1 LSPGISLGTLHSIIF
16 QITILLTHIYLESA
30 IVPNNLHERT
40 VNNMDIMKKEI
51 ENRIAI
57 YALISRL
64 MLVEVDEA
72 FLENIEKDETLL
84 SFFPNYRDWDK
95 RKEFSRT
102 ELMEQYYN
110 VDFTNLFL
118 MHLVPYESF
127 YTRDDQMI
135 ESGGDNPVLELYNE
149 LDFRVE
155 LDKARVVSADHI
167 GVELEFMYMLCTA
180 LQKALDAD
188 DKDGICE
195 LMQVQRAFLKEHL
208 LEWTPLFLINAKRES
223 RTPLYHDGAE
233 LTLEFLLSDFEYLT
247 EKLAQHCNTESD
259 QAEVSEN

>member
-1 LSPGISLGTLHSIIF
+1 
-16 QITILLTHIYLESA
+16 
-30 IVPNNLHERT
+30 
-40 VNNMDIMKKEI
+40 MKQEI

-64 MLVEVDEA
+64 MLVEVDAA
-72 FLENIEKDETLL
+72 FLEKIESDEDIL
-84 SFFPNYRDWDK
+84 SFFPNYQVWKKRD
-95 RKEFSRT
+95 
-102 ELMEQYYN
+102 ELSTQDLIDQYYN

-135 ESGGDNPVLELYNE
+135 ESGGENPVLELYNE

-155 LDKARVVSADHI
+155 LEKARVVSSDHI

-180 LQKALDAD
+180 LQKALNAD
-188 DKDGICE
+188 DKDGVCE
-195 LMQVQRAFLKEHL
+195 LLQVQRAFLKEHV
-208 LEWTPLFLINAKRES
+208 LEWAPMFLINAKRES

-233 LTLEFLLSDFEYLT
+233 LTLEFLLSDFEYINQ
-247 EKLAQHCNTESD
+247 KL
-259 QAEVSEN
+259 SENCQSEDVTA

>member
-1 LSPGISLGTLHSIIF
+1 ME
-16 QITILLTHIYLESA
+16 Q
-30 IVPNNLHERT
+30 
-40 VNNMDIMKKEI
+40 MKQEI
-51 ENRIAI
+51 ENRIAL

-64 MLVEVDEA
+64 MLVEVDET
-72 FLENIEKDETLL
+72 FLNQIEADEDILN
-84 SFFPNYRDWDK
+84 FFPNYRDWGK
-95 RKEFSRT
+95 RKELSRK
-102 ELMEQYYN
+102 ELINEHYN

-167 GVELEFMYMLCTA
+167 GVELEFMYMLCMA
-180 LQKALDAD
+180 LQKALDVD

-195 LMQVQRAFLKEHL
+195 LMLVQRAFLKEHL
-208 LEWTPLFLINAKRES
+208 LDWAPLFLINAKRES
-223 RTPLYHDGAE
+223 RTPLYHDGSE

-247 EKLAQHCNTESD
+247 EKLNIHCNTETT
-259 QAEVSEN
+259 EN

>member
-1 LSPGISLGTLHSIIF
+1 ME
-16 QITILLTHIYLESA
+16 Q
-30 IVPNNLHERT
+30 
-40 VNNMDIMKKEI
+40 MKQEI

-72 FLENIEKDETLL
+72 FLSNIEKDETLL
-84 SFFPNYRDWDK
+84 SFLPNYRDWDK
-95 RKEFSRT
+95 RKELST
-102 ELMEQYYN
+102 AELIEQHYN

-135 ESGGDNPVLELYNE
+135 ESGGDNPVVELYNS

-155 LDKARVVSADHI
+155 LDSARVVSADHI
-167 GVELEFMYMLCTA
+167 GVELEFMYMLCIA
-180 LQKALDAD
+180 LQKALVAE
-188 DKDGICE
+188 DKEGICE
-195 LMQVQRAFLKEHL
+195 LLEVQRAFLKEHL

-233 LTLEFLLSDFEYLT
+233 LTLEFLLSDFEYINEKLT
-247 EKLAQHCNTESD
+247 EHCMVDEASAQ
-259 QAEVSEN
+259 

>member
-1 LSPGISLGTLHSIIF
+1 
-16 QITILLTHIYLESA
+16 
-30 IVPNNLHERT
+30 
-40 VNNMDIMKKEI
+40 MKDSDLMEQMKQEL

-64 MLVEVDEA
+64 MLVEVDET
-72 FLENIEKDETLL
+72 FLKQIESDEALL
-84 SFFPNYRDWDK
+84 ALFPNYIIWEK
-95 RKEFSRT
+95 RKEQTMAELIT
-102 ELMEQYYN
+102 EHYN

-127 YTRDDQMI
+127 YRRDDQMI

-155 LDKARVVSADHI
+155 LDKARVISADHI
-167 GVELEFMYMLCTA
+167 GVELEFMYMLCMA

-188 DKDGICE
+188 DMEGICE
-195 LMQVQRAFLKEHL
+195 LLQVQRAFLKDHL
-208 LEWTPLFLINAKRES
+208 LEWAPLFLINAKRES

-233 LTLEFLLSDFEYLT
+233 LTLEFLLSDFEYVTTLLET
-247 EKLAQHCNTESD
+247 HCQSAAIEAVAN
-259 QAEVSEN
+259 

>member
-1 LSPGISLGTLHSIIF
+1 ME
-16 QITILLTHIYLESA
+16 Q
-30 IVPNNLHERT
+30 
-40 VNNMDIMKKEI
+40 MKQDI

-72 FLENIEKDETLL
+72 FLNQIESDEDLL
-84 SFFPNYRDWDK
+84 SFFPNYKNWEK
-95 RKEFSRT
+95 RKELSAA
-102 ELMEQYYN
+102 ELIEQHYN

-167 GVELEFMYMLCTA
+167 GVELEFMYMLCVA
-180 LQKALDAD
+180 LKKALEAD

-208 LEWTPLFLINAKRES
+208 LDWTPLFLINAKRES

-233 LTLEFLLSDFEYLT
+233 LTLEFLLSDFEYVTAKLEEHCQT
-247 EKLAQHCNTESD
+247 EDTQN
-259 QAEVSEN
+259 

>member
-1 LSPGISLGTLHSIIF
+1 ME
-16 QITILLTHIYLESA
+16 Q
-30 IVPNNLHERT
+30 
-40 VNNMDIMKKEI
+40 MKQEI

-64 MLVEVDEA
+64 MLVEVDA
-72 FLENIEKDETLL
+72 KFLEQIENDKDLL
-84 SFFPNYRDWDK
+84 SFFPNYKAWDK
-95 RKEFSRT
+95 RKELSTKEMIDEHF
-102 ELMEQYYN
+102 N

-195 LMQVQRAFLKEHL
+195 LLQVQRAFLKEHL
-208 LEWTPLFLINAKRES
+208 LEWAPLFLINAKRES

-233 LTLEFLLSDFEYLT
+233 LTLEFLLSDFEYVS
-247 EKLAQHCNTESD
+247 EKLSMHCQTETSD
-259 QAEVSEN
+259 TVEN

>member
-1 LSPGISLGTLHSIIF
+1 
-16 QITILLTHIYLESA
+16 
-30 IVPNNLHERT
+30 
-40 VNNMDIMKKEI
+40 MKQMKEEI

-64 MLVEVDEA
+64 MLVEVDET
-72 FLENIEKDETLL
+72 FLDQIESDEDLL
-84 SFFPNYRDWDK
+84 NFFPNYRDWGK
-95 RKEFSRT
+95 RNELSRKELIN
-102 ELMEQYYN
+102 EYYN

-188 DKDGICE
+188 DKEGVCE
-195 LMQVQRAFLKEHL
+195 LLQVQRAFLKEHL

-233 LTLEFLLSDFEYLT
+233 LTLEFLLSDFEYVS
-247 EKLAQHCNTESD
+247 EKLNENCQTETES
-259 QAEVSEN
+259 N

>member
-1 LSPGISLGTLHSIIF
+1 ME
-16 QITILLTHIYLESA
+16 Q
-30 IVPNNLHERT
+30 
-40 VNNMDIMKKEI
+40 MKQDI

-57 YALISRL
+57 YALVSRL
-64 MLVEVDEA
+64 MLVEVDVA
-72 FLENIEKDETLL
+72 FLEQIESDEDLL
-84 SFFPNYRDWDK
+84 SLFPNYKSWDK
-95 RKEFSRT
+95 RE
-102 ELMEQYYN
+102 ELSVQELIDGQYN

-155 LDKARVVSADHI
+155 LDKARVISADHI

-180 LQKALDAD
+180 LKKALDAD
-188 DKDGICE
+188 DKEGVCE
-195 LMQVQRAFLKEHL
+195 LMQVQRAFLKSHL
-208 LEWTPLFLINAKRES
+208 LEWAPLFLINAKRES

-233 LTLEFLLSDFEYLT
+233 LTLEFLLSDFEYVTAQLETYCQT
-247 EKLAQHCNTESD
+247 EVTQSTE
-259 QAEVSEN
+259 N